1 MSASADEFLR
11 NLLRSELLS
20 REELQAAI
28 RKVPSERRE
37 NPAHIAD
44 DLVAARLL
52 TQFQAHK
59 VLAGV
64 VVGLKL
70 GPYQVQA
77 PIGRGGMGT
86 VYLARD
92 SRNGEAAAIK
102 VVSPKRAKGGE
113 RHLARFQR
121 EMMLSQK
128 LKHPS
133 VALTRDVGV
142 FKGVHYLVLEY
153 IPGLTLYRLV
163 MRDGPLS
170 VPRTARLFVEIC
182 SALDHAHSQGLIHR
196 DLKPSNIM
204 VTPDDHAKLLDL
216 GLALMIGEEVDDPEV
231 VGGKGYVVGSV
242 EYIAPEQTRDPT
254 QVDARAD
261 LYSLGCTLY
270 FALTGR
276 GPFTGPGPPG
286 SPNALS
292 PKELMR
298 AHRHADPEPIQSR
311 NPTVPAGLANLI
323 QRLLAKKPKYR
334 PASAAIV
341 RQELL
346 AFSEPGAGATGS
358 SVSVELVDP
367 FALVDD
373 ETVPDTLSEVF
384 RLGSGPELDV
394 EPVSVEQVSVEP
406 VDAEPV
412 EAEFSLVG
420 PASRR
425 SFRSRKK
432 NDSVQV
438 AVWSVLGLVGLAAIG
453 VIIFVM
459 VNMAKR

>member
-20 REELQAAI
+20 REELQAAV
-28 RKVPSERRE
+28 RKVPAERRE
-37 NPAHIAD
+37 NPEQLAD
-44 DLVAARLL
+44 DLVSQRLL

-59 VLAGV
+59 ILAGV
-64 VVGLKL
+64 VAGLKL
-70 GPYQVQA
+70 GPYQVQV

-92 SRNGEAAAIK
+92 SRSGEQAAIK
-102 VVSPKRAKGGE
+102 VLSPKRAKGGA

-121 EMMLSQK
+121 EMTLSQK

-163 MRDGPLS
+163 LRDGP
-170 VPRTARLFVEIC
+170 PCRCRGPARLFVEIC
-182 SALDHAHSQGLIHR
+182 SALEHAHGQGLIHR

-261 LYSLGCTLY
+261 LYPLGCTLY
-270 FALTGR
+270 FARSRAGGR
-276 GPFTGPGPPG
+276 SGDRGPPG
-286 SPNALS
+286 CNRDALLAEGPHPRPS
-292 PKELMR
+292 AR
-298 AHRHADPEPIQSR
+298 AEPGAAAEPEPER
-311 NPTVPAGLANLI
+311 PGGAGEPDPP
-323 QRLLAKKPKYR
+323 QLLAKKPKYR
-334 PASAAIV
+334 PASAAA
-341 RQELL
+341 R
-346 AFSEPGAGATGS
+346 AGGS
-358 SVSVELVDP
+358 SLP
-367 FALVDD
+367 
-373 ETVPDTLSEVF
+373 
-384 RLGSGPELDV
+384 GS
-394 EPVSVEQVSVEP
+394 
-406 VDAEPV
+406 
-412 EAEFSLVG
+412 
-420 PASRR
+420 ASRSNAADLLQRQR
-425 SFRSRKK
+425 SSWSIRLTAGRRRDRSRH
-432 NDSVQV
+432 
-438 AVWSVLGLVGLAAIG
+438 AVGGISP
-453 VIIFVM
+453 
-459 VNMAKR
+459 RRQRR

>member
-11 NLLRSELLS
+11 NLMRSELLS
-20 REELQAAI
+20 REELQAAV

-37 NPAHIAD
+37 DPAQLAD
-44 DLVAARLL
+44 DLIAQRLL

-92 SRNGEAAAIK
+92 SRNGETAAIK
-102 VVSPKRAKGGE
+102 VVSPKRAKGGD

-163 MRDGPLS
+163 LRDGPLS

-182 SALDHAHSQGLIHR
+182 SALEHAHSQGLIHR

-204 VTPDDHAKLLDL
+204 VTPDDHAKVLDL
-216 GLALMIGEEVDDPEV
+216 GLALLIGEEVDDPEV

-276 GPFTGPGPPG
+276 GPFAGQGPPG
-286 SPNALS
+286 LPGSLS
-292 PKELMR
+292 PKELIR
-298 AHRHADPEPIQSR
+298 AHRHPEPESIRSR
-311 NPTVPAGLANLI
+311 NPNVPEGLANLI
-323 QRLLAKKPKYR
+323 HRLMAKKPKHR
-334 PASAAIV
+334 PESAAIV

-346 AFSEPGAGATGS
+346 PFSEPGSAATES

-373 ETVPDTLSEVF
+373 ETVPDTLSEIF
-384 RLGSGPELDV
+384 RLDGGPADDGSRSAMDRGSMWTPIDV
-394 EPVSVEQVSVEP
+394 GSV
-406 VDAEPV
+406 D
-412 EAEFSLVG
+412 AEFSLVS
-420 PASRR
+420 PMSRR
-425 SFRSRKK
+425 SARNRRST
-432 NDSVQV
+432 DSVQV
-438 AVWSVLGLVGLAAIG
+438 AIWSVLGIVGLAIIG
-453 VIIFVM
+453 VLIFVL
-459 VNMAKR
+459 VRTV

>member
-11 NLLRSELLS
+11 NLLRSDLLS
-20 REELQAAI
+20 REELQAAV

-37 NPAHIAD
+37 DPAQIAD
-44 DLVAARLL
+44 SLIAQRLL

-92 SRNGEAAAIK
+92 SRNGETAAIK
-102 VVSPKRAKGGE
+102 VVSPKRAKGGA

-128 LKHPS
+128 LKHPN

-163 MRDGPLS
+163 LRDGPLS
-170 VPRTARLFVEIC
+170 VSRTARLFAEIC
-182 SALDHAHSQGLIHR
+182 AALEHAHSQGLIHR

-204 VTPDDHAKLLDL
+204 VTPDEHAKLLDL
-216 GLALMIGEEVDDPEV
+216 GLALLIGEEVDDPEV

-270 FALTGR
+270 FALTGK
-276 GPFTGPGPPG
+276 GPFAGPGPPG
-286 SPNALS
+286 LPGSLS
-292 PKELMR
+292 AKELMR
-298 AHRHADPEPIQSR
+298 AHRHTEPDPIQSR
-311 NPTVPAGLANLI
+311 NPSVPEGLANLI
-323 QRLLAKKPKYR
+323 HRLMAKKPKHR
-334 PASAAIV
+334 PESAAVV

-346 AFSEPGAGATGS
+346 RFSEPGSEAKNP

-373 ETVPDTLSEVF
+373 QTVPDTLSEIF
-384 RLGSGPELDV
+384 KIGGDQDV
-394 EPVSVEQVSVEP
+394 DVQSASAEAVV
-406 VDAEPV
+406 AEPTG
-412 EAEFSLVG
+412 AEFAVVG
-420 PASRR
+420 PVSRR
-425 SFRSRKK
+425 SARRRPKT
-432 NDSVQV
+432 DSVQV
-438 AVWSVLGLVGLAAIG
+438 AVWSVLGIVGIALIG
-453 VIIFVM
+453 LIIFVL
-459 VNMAKR
+459 VRPR

>member
-1 MSASADEFLR
+1 MSANADEFLR
-11 NLLRSELLS
+11 NLMRSDLLS
-20 REELQAAI
+20 REELQAAV

-37 NPAHIAD
+37 DPAQIAD
-44 DLVAARLL
+44 SLIAQRLL

-92 SRNGEAAAIK
+92 SRNGETAAIK
-102 VVSPKRAKGGE
+102 VVSPKRAKEGA

-128 LKHPS
+128 LKHPN

-163 MRDGPLS
+163 LRDGPLS
-170 VPRTARLFVEIC
+170 VSRTARLFVEIC
-182 SALDHAHSQGLIHR
+182 SALEHAHSQGLIHR

-216 GLALMIGEEVDDPEV
+216 GLALLIGEEIDDPEV

-270 FALTGR
+270 FALAGR
-276 GPFTGPGPPG
+276 GPFAGPPG
-286 SPNALS
+286 SASLS
-292 PKELMR
+292 AKELMR
-298 AHRHADPEPIQSR
+298 AHRHAEPDPIQSR
-311 NPTVPAGLANLI
+311 NPNVPEGLANLI
-323 QRLLAKKPKYR
+323 HRLMAKKPKYR
-334 PASAAIV
+334 PESAAIV
-341 RQELL
+341 RQELMR
-346 AFSEPGAGATGS
+346 FSEPGSEAKNP

-373 ETVPDTLSEVF
+373 QTVPDTLSEVF
-384 RLGSGPELDV
+384 RIGGGPTTD
-394 EPVSVEQVSVEP
+394 VEP
-406 VDAEPV
+406 VDAEPIDAGQV
-412 EAEFSLVG
+412 AAEFAVVG
-420 PASRR
+420 PVSRR
-425 SFRSRKK
+425 SRRQKT
-432 NDSVQV
+432 DSVQV
-438 AVWSVLGLVGLAAIG
+438 AIWSTLGIVGVVVIG
-453 VIIFVM
+453 LIIFALV
-459 VNMAKR
+459 RR